1 MKIRYRRI
9 EGRSKEYYVFMAV
22 SGAIAL
28 MAPVSAYILFLKGH
42 NITGMNN
49 QVPWGMPIVM
59 AVYLIGASAG
69 SLVLSALSSV
79 FGKNEYKPFSRM
91 ASLLAI
97 LLIVSA
103 LMAIIMDWG
112 RPDRVLVPFF
122 HFQPRSMFSLNAIL
136 YNAYMGVGFLYLLAQ
151 FKENEKW
158 TKILGLAAVFIAI
171 GVHSGTGAIFGFV
184 YVRELYN
191 SPLLAPSF
199 IAAALSSGT
208 AMMIIVL
215 YHTFKATGRKL
226 DDKLMYS
233 LAKLMGVFILVVAYF
248 IFIENATRS
257 YAPKNYE
264 AASFLLLHGGKYTAY
279 FWIGLIFMGLLA
291 PALIVFNK
299 STNRSIKWILGA
311 SWMQLIGVLFERYII
326 VIPAQIMPIEFFPDK
341 EIVSSSFLDGQY
353 AHYSVSLI
361 EWTYSLGLIGVVVF
375 GYGLAIR
382 LWPMLPTEAVYAE
395 PVDEPEKLETGET
408 SDEKTTTPASGEV
421 AS

>member
-1 MKIRYRRI
+1 
-9 EGRSKEYYVFMAV
+9 MAV
-22 SGAIAL
+22 SGLVAL
-28 MAPVSAYILFLKGH
+28 MAPASALYLFINGH
-42 NITGMNN
+42 HVTGMNN

-79 FGKNEYKPFSRM
+79 FGKIEYKPFSRV

-97 LLIVSA
+97 LLIVAA

-136 YNAYMGVGFLYLLAQ
+136 YNSYMIIGFLYLLAQ

-158 TKILGLAAVFIAI
+158 TKILGIAAVFIAV

-215 YHTFKATGRKL
+215 HITFKATGRRL
-226 DDKLMYS
+226 DDELIFS
-233 LAKLMGVFILVVAYF
+233 LAKLMGVFILIVAYF
-248 IFIENATRS
+248 LFIENATRA

-264 AASFLLLHGGKYTAY
+264 AALFLLLHGGKYTLY
-279 FWIGLIFMGLLA
+279 FWGGLVISGLLI
-291 PALIVFNK
+291 PAIIVFNK
-299 STNRSIKWILGA
+299 STSRSVKWILGA
-311 SWMQLIGVLFERYII
+311 SWLQLIGILFERYII
-326 VIPAQIMPIEFFPDK
+326 VIPAQIMPLEFFPDK
-341 EIVSSSFLDGQY
+341 EIVSSPFLDGQY
-353 AHYSVSLI
+353 ANYSVSPI
-361 EWTYSLGLIGVVVF
+361 EWAYSIGLIGVVVF
-375 GYGLAIR
+375 GYGLSIR
-382 LWPMLPTEAVYAE
+382 LWAMLPTEAVYTDLQ
-395 PVDEPEKLETGET
+395 PKLDSEPEKLESDDAT
-408 SDEKTTTPASGEV
+408 DEKVTTGKV
-421 AS
+421 AG